1 MKSLGIIA
9 EFNPL
14 HNGHKYL
21 IEKAKNELKT
31 DLSVSIMSGD
41 FVQRGEAAIIDKYS
55 RAKTALDNG
64 LDLVIE
70 MPNFISLQSAEFFAL
85 KSVAILDKIEIDY
98 LVFGIENISPDEFL
112 NDVNKII
119 KNQKS
124 IDEDIKN
131 LLDKGLSYPKAS
143 NLLLASYVGENFLS
157 SNNILALE
165 YIKAI
170 YKLKSKIQP
179 YPIKRIKTKNNDQVI
194 KDKTYASSTAIR
206 NNLDYNIKNLIP
218 LSSYQALTCFLN
230 NYKTFDENYLYNIFR
245 YKLFIEKSPME
256 NILGYEQGLDNYL
269 KKLAKVNSSFK
280 SFLDQACSQRYTK
293 SRIKRLV
300 LSYIL
305 NNDSS
310 LNDVDIDFIKILA
323 YNKKSTSLFKKI
335 KGNLDIII
343 NKIDASTLN
352 KENLEIYKKMVE
364 ASNLYSMGIGRN
376 LDYDFTHKN
385 RPIDW

>member
-31 DLSVSIMSGD
+31 DLSVSVMSGD

-55 RAKTALDNG
+55 RAKTALNNG

-85 KSVAILDKIEIDY
+85 KSVAILDKIDIDY
-98 LVFGIENISPDEFL
+98 LVFGIENINPDEFL

-124 IDEDIKN
+124 IDEDIKT

-143 NLLLASYVGENFLS
+143 SLLLASYVGEDFLS

-170 YKLKSKIQP
+170 YKLRSKIQP
-179 YPIKRIKTKNNDQVI
+179 YPIKRIKTKNKDLVI

-206 NNLDYNIKNLIP
+206 NNLDSNIKNLIP
-218 LSSYQALTCFLN
+218 LSSYQALTYFLN
-230 NYKTFDENYLYNIFR
+230 NYKAFDENYIYNIFK

-269 KKLAKVNSSFK
+269 KKLAKVNSSYK
-280 SFLDQACSQRYTK
+280 SFLDQASSQRYTR
-293 SRIKRLV
+293 SRIKRHV

-310 LNDVDIDFIKILA
+310 LNDIDIDFIKILA

-335 KGNLDIII
+335 KGNLDIVI
-343 NKIDASTLN
+343 NKKDASTLN
-352 KENLEIYKKMVE
+352 KQNLEIYKKMVE
-364 ASNLYSMGIGRN
+364 ASNLYSLGIGRN
-376 LDYDFTHKN
+376 LDYDFTHNN
-385 RPIDW
+385 RPID

>member
-1 MKSLGIIA
+1 MKNLGIIA

-85 KSVAILDKIEIDY
+85 KSVAILDKIDIDY

-124 IDEDIKN
+124 LDEDIKT

-143 NLLLASYVGENFLS
+143 SLLLASYVGENFLS

-170 YKLKSKIQP
+170 YKLKSKIKP

-206 NNLDYNIKNLIP
+206 NNLDSNIKNLIP
-218 LSSYQALTCFLN
+218 LSSYQALTYFLN
-230 NYKTFDENYLYNIFR
+230 NYKAFDKNYIYNIFR
-245 YKLFIEKSPME
+245 YKLFIERSPME

-269 KKLAKVNSSFK
+269 KKLAKVNSSYK
-280 SFLDQACSQRYTK
+280 SFLDQASSQRYTR

-310 LNDVDIDFIKILA
+310 LNDIDIDFIKILA
-323 YNKKSTSLFKKI
+323 YNKKSTSLFKKFN
-335 KGNLDIII
+335 GNLDIVI
-343 NKIDASTLN
+343 NKKDASTLN
-352 KENLEIYKKMVE
+352 KENWEIYKKMVE
-364 ASNLYSMGIGRN
+364 ASNLYSLGIGRN
-376 LDYDFTHKN
+376 LDYDFTHNN
-385 RPIDW
+385 RPIN

>member
-55 RAKTALDNG
+55 RAKTALNNG

-85 KSVAILDKIEIDY
+85 KSVAILDKIDIDY
-98 LVFGIENISPDEFL
+98 LVFGIENINPDEFL

-124 IDEDIKN
+124 IDEDIKT

-143 NLLLASYVGENFLS
+143 SLLLASYVGEDFLS

-170 YKLKSKIQP
+170 YKLRSKIQP
-179 YPIKRIKTKNNDQVI
+179 YPIKRIKTKNKDLVI

-206 NNLDYNIKNLIP
+206 NNLDSNIKNLIP
-218 LSSYQALTCFLN
+218 LSSYQALTYFLN
-230 NYKTFDENYLYNIFR
+230 NYKAFDENYIYNIFK

-269 KKLAKVNSSFK
+269 KKLAKVNSSYK
-280 SFLDQACSQRYTK
+280 SFLDQASSQRYTR
-293 SRIKRLV
+293 SRIKRHV

-310 LNDVDIDFIKILA
+310 LNDIDIDFIKILA

-335 KGNLDIII
+335 KGNLDIVI
-343 NKIDASTLN
+343 NKKDASTLN
-352 KENLEIYKKMVE
+352 KQNLEIYKKMVE
-364 ASNLYSMGIGRN
+364 ASNLYSLGIGRN
-376 LDYDFTHKN
+376 LDYDFTHNN

>member
-143 NLLLASYVGENFLS
+143 SLLLASYVGENFLS

-218 LSSYQALTCFLN
+218 LSSYQALTYFLN

-280 SFLDQACSQRYTK
+280 SFLDQTCSQRYTK

-364 ASNLYSMGIGRN
+364 SSNLYSMGIGRN

-385 RPIDW
+385 RPID

>member
-55 RAKTALDNG
+55 RAKTALNNG

-85 KSVAILDKIEIDY
+85 KSVAILDKIDIDY
-98 LVFGIENISPDEFL
+98 LVFGIENINPDEFL

-124 IDEDIKN
+124 IDEDIKT

-143 NLLLASYVGENFLS
+143 SLLLASYVGEDFLS

-170 YKLKSKIQP
+170 YKLRPKIQP
-179 YPIKRIKTKNNDQVI
+179 YPIKRIKTKNKDLVI

-206 NNLDYNIKNLIP
+206 NNLDSNIKNLIP
-218 LSSYQALTCFLN
+218 LSSYQALTYFLN
-230 NYKTFDENYLYNIFR
+230 NYKAFDENYIYNIFK

-269 KKLAKVNSSFK
+269 KKLAKVNSSYK
-280 SFLDQACSQRYTK
+280 SFLDQASSQRYTR
-293 SRIKRLV
+293 SRIKRHV

-310 LNDVDIDFIKILA
+310 LNDIDIDFIKILA

-335 KGNLDIII
+335 KGNLDIVI
-343 NKIDASTLN
+343 NKKDASTLN
-352 KENLEIYKKMVE
+352 KQNLEIYKKMVE
-364 ASNLYSMGIGRN
+364 ASNLYSLGIGRN
-376 LDYDFTHKN
+376 LDYDFTHNN

>member
-55 RAKTALDNG
+55 RAKTALNNG

-85 KSVAILDKIEIDY
+85 KSVAILDKIDIDY
-98 LVFGIENISPDEFL
+98 LVFGIENINPDEFL

-124 IDEDIKN
+124 IDEDIKT

-143 NLLLASYVGENFLS
+143 SLLLASYVGEDFLS

-170 YKLKSKIQP
+170 YKLRSKIQP
-179 YPIKRIKTKNNDQVI
+179 YPIKRIKTKNKDLVI

-206 NNLDYNIKNLIP
+206 NNLDSNIKNLIP
-218 LSSYQALTCFLN
+218 LSSYQALTYFLN
-230 NYKTFDENYLYNIFR
+230 NYKAFDENYIYNIFK

-269 KKLAKVNSSFK
+269 KKLAKVNSSYK
-280 SFLDQACSQRYTK
+280 SFLDQASSQRYTR
-293 SRIKRLV
+293 SRIKRHV

-310 LNDVDIDFIKILA
+310 LNDIDIDFIKILA

-335 KGNLDIII
+335 KGNLDIVI
-343 NKIDASTLN
+343 NKKDASTLN
-352 KENLEIYKKMVE
+352 KQNLEIYKKMVE
-364 ASNLYSMGIGRN
+364 ASNLYSLGIGRN
-376 LDYDFTHKN
+376 LDYDFTHNN
-385 RPIDW
+385 RPID

>member
-55 RAKTALDNG
+55 RAKTALNNG

-85 KSVAILDKIEIDY
+85 KSVAILDKIDIDY
-98 LVFGIENISPDEFL
+98 LVFGIENINPDEFL

-124 IDEDIKN
+124 IDEDIKT

-143 NLLLASYVGENFLS
+143 SLLLASYVGEDFLS

-170 YKLKSKIQP
+170 YKLRPKIQP
-179 YPIKRIKTKNNDQVI
+179 YPIKRIKTKNKDLVI

-206 NNLDYNIKNLIP
+206 NNLDSNIKNLIP
-218 LSSYQALTCFLN
+218 LSSYQALTYFLN
-230 NYKTFDENYLYNIFR
+230 NYKAFDENYIYNIFK

-269 KKLAKVNSSFK
+269 KKLAKVNSSYK
-280 SFLDQACSQRYTK
+280 SFLDQASSQRYTR
-293 SRIKRLV
+293 SRIKRHV

-310 LNDVDIDFIKILA
+310 LNDIDIDFIKILA

-335 KGNLDIII
+335 KGNLDIVI
-343 NKIDASTLN
+343 NKKDASTLN
-352 KENLEIYKKMVE
+352 KQNLEIYKKMVE
-364 ASNLYSMGIGRN
+364 ASNLYSLGIGRN
-376 LDYDFTHKN
+376 LDYDFTHNN
-385 RPIDW
+385 RPID